1 MGLGGYVR
9 HVLGWFLG
17 HVRHASG
24 LGLVQSAACGGLGLG
39 LEVSCAGRDSCVA
52 LLIRDGV
59 GRAPSGALR
68 LGLGGCLRRH
78 GRATALAYMSCHFA
92 EIFLGG
98 LVQWAFFSQ
107 ATVIVSEMGIS
118 S

>member
-1 MGLGGYVR
+1 MAVAESFQGSVLVQGWVGFGGYVR
-9 HVLGWFLG
+9 HVLVWFWG

-59 GRAPSGALR
+59 GRALQEVYVWDWAL
-68 LGLGGCLRRH
+68 LACGGTAACS
-78 GRATALAYMSCHFA
+78 RAGS
-92 EIFLGG
+92 
-98 LVQWAFFSQ
+98 
-107 ATVIVSEMGIS
+107 
-118 S
+118 